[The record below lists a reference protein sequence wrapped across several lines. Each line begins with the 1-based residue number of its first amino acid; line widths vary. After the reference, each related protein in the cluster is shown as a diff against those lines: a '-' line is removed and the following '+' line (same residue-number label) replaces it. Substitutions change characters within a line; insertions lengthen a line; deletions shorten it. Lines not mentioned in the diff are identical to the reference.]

1 MMFEQFVAKAAELL
15 AKGQPF
21 VTASVV
27 RFEAPISGK
36 PGDKAIIF
44 QDGRMWGWIGGAA
57 HNRWSSRKRCRRSRT
72 DSRG

>member
-15 AKGQPF
+15 AIGEPF

-44 QDGRMWGWIGGAA
+44 QDAGCGA
-57 HNRWSSRKRCRRSRT
+57 
-72 DSRG
+72 